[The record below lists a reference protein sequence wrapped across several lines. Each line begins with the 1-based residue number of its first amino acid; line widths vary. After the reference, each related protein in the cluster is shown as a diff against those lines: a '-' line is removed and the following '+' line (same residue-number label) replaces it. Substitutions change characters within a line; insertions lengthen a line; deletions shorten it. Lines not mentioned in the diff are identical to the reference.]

1 MVDDVPRIVVLIKEP
16 GTAKTRLAAAL
27 PAMERLR
34 LAEECARRALAAA
47 QEVAPTLA
55 VCGGPEAA
63 RLARRTGAEV
73 LVEDRPE
80 GQNQAAALG
89 LAALAAR
96 GGKGCLVLSS
106 DLPLVDGE
114 SLRRL
119 LERAGSVE
127 GPVAVAAP
135 ALGREGTNALYLR
148 PLGGFDLQFGEASL
162 PRFAAEARRRG
173 REFLLHEEPALA
185 LDLDE
190 PDDLATLERWRD
202 ERGGTG

>member
-1 MVDDVPRIVVLIKEP
+1 MVDAAPRIVVLIKEP

-27 PAMERLR
+27 PAAERVR

-47 QEVAPTLA
+47 QEVARTLA

-63 RLARRTGAEV
+63 RLARRTGVEV

-80 GQNQAAALG
+80 GQNRAAARG
-89 LAALAAR
+89 LAAVEAR
-96 GGKGCLVLSS
+96 GGDGCLVLSS

-119 LERAGSVE
+119 LEHAGSVE

-135 ALGREGTNALYLR
+135 ALGREGTNALFLR
-148 PLGGFDLQFGEASL
+148 PIGGFDLQFGEASL
-162 PRFAAEARRRG
+162 PRFAAEARSRG
-173 REFLLHEEPALA
+173 REFLLHREPALA

-202 ERGGTG
+202 APRETA